1 MGNNIANNDSYG
13 LKYGNENEFKFKRL
27 NIYIYDN
34 KENKKKYKIIED
46 EFQNSKY
53 KLRFFYNE
61 DLNRIIRDI
70 ENKFDENLSL
80 QNSYNIILT
89 ILKEDKNIEKEKE
102 KFLVCLKGEYS
113 SIRPTIILSKKIYNE
128 NEKEQ
133 VNNNNTF
140 NKKNQKNIY
149 PEKIEEKHISAD
161 LRNSDISNEYIELV
175 YYKNDKNF
183 SEIIEKIKQ
192 LYCYY
197 NNIGD
202 IYTIINYQLGQHVD
216 YDENGAKYPYKPTLN
231 ILVIG
236 RSGGGKSTLINLLL
250 NEKKALTGSKLSG
263 LSKTQLFSRYIHQE
277 YPITF
282 IDTPGIERE
291 EDFKNMKD
299 YLSETKKLFKDGK
312 NKIHTILYIINSSEP
327 RNFNQKE
334 IELIDFIHKNMNIQ
348 IFFVCT
354 RAEEQK
360 KAKHRKELIK
370 INLIQNFGKDTP
382 LVNFIYPCQLLDEKD
397 GIFKRFGID
406 ELLNGIYSF
415 YKDQK
420 NKLER
425 TKRNISNNQNNN
437 DYNKNLDNQNNNNYN
452 KNLDNQNN
460 NNYIQTLDKRNNN
473 NYNKNIDNQNNNNYN
488 KNLDY
493 QNNDYYNKNLDKLN
507 NNNYNKNLDDRSDNT
522 YIQNLDNQNNNN
534 YIQNPEKRYTN
545 NYIQNPDKRNNNNY
559 NKNLDNQ
566 NHNNYIQNLD
576 YQNHNNYNKNNIIYN
591 QPSDNQIFL
600 KDLNHYNYNNLKN
613 YLDNF
618 CEDIINYYE
627 TYIKEIEIKRKDNSI
642 STVDGNEPSMDNLRK
657 MAANMLIKH
666 LAYEL
671 NGDLLNKE
679 IKDLIYSFK
688 TPRYNRQFHLSMSE
702 EIKQVGIEA
711 KNIFLKSL
719 EQNFDSQSQNYSS
732 RAQNSEQIYFNY
744 FNNLIDN
751 YINAIESFNNLYK
764 KK

>member
-250 NEKKALTGSKLSG
+250 NKKKALTGSKLSG

-334 IELIDFIHKNMNIQ
+334 IELINFIHKNMNIQ

-382 LVNFIYPCQLLDEKD
+382 LVNFIFPCQLLDEKD
-397 GIFKRFGID
+397 RIFKRFGIY
-406 ELLNGIYSF
+406 ELLDGIYNF
-415 YKDQK
+415 YKNEK
-420 NKLER
+420 NNLER
-425 TKRNISNNQNNN
+425 IRSNISNNLNNN
-437 DYNKNLDNQNNNNYN
+437 NYNKNLDSRNNNNLDNQNNNNYN

-460 NNYIQTLDKRNNN
+460 NNY
-473 NYNKNIDNQNNNNYN
+473 NKNVENQKNNDYN
-488 KNLDY
+488 KNLDSLNNKNLDN
-493 QNNDYYNKNLDKLN
+493 QNNDYNKNLNTQKNNDYNKNLHNQK
-507 NNNYNKNLDDRSDNT
+507 NK
-522 YIQNLDNQNNNN
+522 NLDNQNNNN
-534 YIQNPEKRYTN
+534 Y
-545 NYIQNPDKRNNNNY
+545 
-559 NKNLDNQ
+559 NQ
-566 NHNNYIQNLD
+566 NL
-576 YQNHNNYNKNNIIYN
+576 
-591 QPSDNQIFL
+591 DNQIFL
-600 KDLNHYNYNNLKN
+600 NSLNYCNYSNLKN
-613 YLDNF
+613 YLDKF
-618 CEDIINYYE
+618 CENIINYYE
-627 TYIKEIEIKRKDNSI
+627 TYFKEIEKRNDSSI
-642 STVDGNEPSMDNLRK
+642 PSSMDDLRK
-657 MAANMLIKH
+657 MTTKMLIKH

-671 NGDLLNKE
+671 NGDLSNKE
-679 IKDLIYSFK
+679 IKKLVESPQYYLQSQAK
-688 TPRYNRQFHLSMSE
+688 MSE
-702 EIKQVGIEA
+702 KIKKVGNKA
-711 KNIFLKSL
+711 KDIFLKNL
-719 EQNFDSQSQNYSS
+719 KPNTDSQSQND
-732 RAQNSEQIYFNY
+732 RLRDQTSEQIYYNY
-744 FNNLIDN
+744 FNNLIDS
-751 YINAIESFNNLYK
+751 YIKAIDAIDSLKNLYIK
-764 KK
+764 K